1 MIKQGRDLLVYAD
14 GVVVAA
20 AKSCSLSMEADTLE
34 TAGVDAGARSY
45 MSGRKDWSVKVG
57 NLVTSVQGHFAPIG
71 AMLRLSMVICDELG
85 NPTSDRLTGEAFVT
99 GADVTGTVGHLM
111 QGSFSFK
118 GSGALER
125 PRVRLRDNQG
135 TPLNDSQGIHLY
147 AIGQL

>member
-1 MIKQGRDLLVYAD
+1 MIHGRNLIIYAN
-14 GVVVAA
+14 GVAIAA

-34 TAGVDAGARSY
+34 TAGVDAGAKSY

-99 GADVTGTVGHLM
+99 GADVTGTVGHLV

-118 GSGALER
+118 GSGQLGILSVA
-125 PRVRLRDNQG
+125 LRDSLQRDLYDSNGNQ
-135 TPLNDSQGIHLY
+135 LF
-147 AIGQL
+147 AMQL

>member
-20 AKSCSLSMEADTLE
+20 AKSCSLSMEAGTLE

-99 GADVTGTVGHLM
+99 GADVTGTVGHLV

-118 GSGALER
+118 GSGQLGILSVA
-125 PRVRLRDNQG
+125 LRDSLQRDLYDSNGNQ
-135 TPLNDSQGIHLY
+135 LF
-147 AIGQL
+147 AMQL

>member
-45 MSGRKDWSVKVG
+45 MSGHKDWSVKVG

-99 GADVTGTVGHLM
+99 VGHLV

-118 GSGALER
+118 GSGVLER
-125 PRVRLRDNQG
+125 PRVRLYDSNH
-135 TPLNDSQGIHLY
+135 TPLNDSDGNHLY

>member
-99 GADVTGTVGHLM
+99 GADVTGTVGHLV

-118 GSGALER
+118 GSGQLGILSVA
-125 PRVRLRDNQG
+125 LRDSLQRDLYDSNGNQ
-135 TPLNDSQGIHLY
+135 LF
-147 AIGQL
+147 AIQL

>member
-57 NLVTSVQGHFAPIG
+57 NLVTSVQGHFAPVG

-85 NPTSDRLTGEAFVT
+85 NPTNDRLTGEAFVT
-99 GADVTGTVGHLM
+99 AADVTGTVGHLV

-118 GSGALER
+118 GSGQLGILSVA
-125 PRVRLRDNQG
+125 LRDSLQRDLYDSNGNQ
-135 TPLNDSQGIHLY
+135 LF
-147 AIGQL
+147 AMQL

>member
-99 GADVTGTVGHLM
+99 GADVAGTVGHLV
-111 QGSFSFK
+111 QGSFTFK
-118 GSGALER
+118 GSGQLGILSVA
-125 PRVRLRDNQG
+125 LRDSLQRDLYDSNGNQ
-135 TPLNDSQGIHLY
+135 LF
-147 AIGQL
+147 AMQL

>member
-45 MSGRKDWSVKVG
+45 MSGRKNWSVKVG
-57 NLVTSVQGHFAPIG
+57 NLITSVQGHFAPIG

-99 GADVTGTVGHLM
+99 GADVTGTVGHLV
-111 QGSFSFK
+111 QGSFTFK
-118 GSGALER
+118 GSGQLGILSVA
-125 PRVRLRDNQG
+125 LRDSLQRDLYDSNGNQ
-135 TPLNDSQGIHLY
+135 LF
-147 AIGQL
+147 AMQL

>member
-34 TAGVDAGARSY
+34 TAGVDAGAKSY

-99 GADVTGTVGHLM
+99 GADVTGTVGHLV

-118 GSGALER
+118 GSGQLGILSVA
-125 PRVRLRDNQG
+125 LRDSLQRDLYDSNGNQ
-135 TPLNDSQGIHLY
+135 LF
-147 AIGQL
+147 AMQL

>member
-99 GADVTGTVGHLM
+99 GADVTGTVGHLV
-111 QGSFSFK
+111 QGSFIFK
-118 GSGALER
+118 GSGQLGILSVA
-125 PRVRLRDNQG
+125 LRDSLQRDLYDSNGNQ
-135 TPLNDSQGIHLY
+135 LF
-147 AIGQL
+147 AIQL

>member
-85 NPTSDRLTGEAFVT
+85 NPTNDRLTGEAFVT
-99 GADVTGTVGHLM
+99 GADVTGTVGHLV
-111 QGSFSFK
+111 QGSFTFK
-118 GSGALER
+118 GSGQLGILSVA
-125 PRVRLRDNQG
+125 LRDSLQRDLYDSNGNQ
-135 TPLNDSQGIHLY
+135 LF
-147 AIGQL
+147 AMQL

>member
-20 AKSCSLSMEADTLE
+20 AKSCSLSMEAGTLE

-99 GADVTGTVGHLM
+99 GADVTGTVGHLV
-111 QGSFSFK
+111 QGSFTFK
-118 GSGALER
+118 GSGQLGILSVA
-125 PRVRLRDNQG
+125 LRDSLQRDLYDSNGNQ
-135 TPLNDSQGIHLY
+135 LF
-147 AIGQL
+147 AMQL

>member
-71 AMLRLSMVICDELG
+71 SMLRLSMVICDELG

-99 GADVTGTVGHLM
+99 GADVTGTVGHLV
-111 QGSFSFK
+111 QGSFTFK
-118 GSGALER
+118 GSGQLGILSLA
-125 PRVRLRDNQG
+125 LRDSLQRDLYDSNGNQ
-135 TPLNDSQGIHLY
+135 LF
-147 AIGQL
+147 AMQL

>member
-85 NPTSDRLTGEAFVT
+85 NPTNDRLTGEAFVT
-99 GADVTGTVGHLM
+99 GADVTGTVGHLV
-111 QGSFSFK
+111 QGSFSFR
-118 GSGALER
+118 GSGQLGILSVA
-125 PRVRLRDNQG
+125 LRDSLQRDLYDSNGNQ
-135 TPLNDSQGIHLY
+135 LF
-147 AIGQL
+147 AMQL

>member
-99 GADVTGTVGHLM
+99 GADVTGTVGHLV

-118 GSGALER
+118 GSGQLGILSVA
-125 PRVRLRDNQG
+125 LRDSLQRDLYDSNGNQ
-135 TPLNDSQGIHLY
+135 LF
-147 AIGQL
+147 AMQL

>member
-20 AKSCSLSMEADTLE
+20 AKSCSLSMEADTIE

-45 MSGRKDWSVKVG
+45 MSGHKDWSVKVG

-99 GADVTGTVGHLM
+99 GADVTGTVGHLV
-111 QGSFSFK
+111 QGSFTFK
-118 GSGALER
+118 GSGQLGILSVA
-125 PRVRLRDNQG
+125 LRDSLQRDLYDSNGNQ
-135 TPLNDSQGIHLY
+135 LF
-147 AIGQL
+147 AMQL

>member
-57 NLVTSVQGHFAPIG
+57 NLVTSG
-71 AMLRLSMVICDELG
+71 
-85 NPTSDRLTGEAFVT
+85 PTDFHRSWR
-99 GADVTGTVGHLM
+99 
-111 QGSFSFK
+111 
-118 GSGALER
+118 
-125 PRVRLRDNQG
+125 
-135 TPLNDSQGIHLY
+135 GIRN
-147 AIGQL
+147 

>member
-45 MSGRKDWSVKVG
+45 MSGRKNWSVKVG
-57 NLVTSVQGHFAPIG
+57 NLITSVQGHFAPIG

-99 GADVTGTVGHLM
+99 GADVTGTVGHLV
-111 QGSFSFK
+111 QGSFTFK
-118 GSGALER
+118 GSGQLGILSVA
-125 PRVRLRDNQG
+125 LRDSLQRDLYDSNGNQ
-135 TPLNDSQGIHLY
+135 LF
-147 AIGQL
+147 AIQL

>member
-99 GADVTGTVGHLM
+99 GADVTGTVGHLV
-111 QGSFSFK
+111 QGSFTFK
-118 GSGALER
+118 GSGQLGILSVA
-125 PRVRLRDNQG
+125 LRDSLQRDLYDSNGNQ
-135 TPLNDSQGIHLY
+135 LF
-147 AIGQL
+147 AMQL